1 MKKRIA
7 CLLLALVMLVG
18 LIPATAIPAKAAGF
32 GYSDAGLRVIKQ
44 HEGFHKNAFKS
55 GDRYFIGYGTPSVE
69 GATTTE
75 ANADKLLREVLD
87 EITKGLNTAFAGV
100 ELVQKRMDALVWYSY
115 TEYRSAAWAVAGHK
129 LYDAVKSNAG
139 ASAIVDAMCTST
151 FDGISGGDTTRAFIL
166 NRRLCMANLY
176 LNGSYNANDAG
187 GCTYALF
194 EGGSGSSFPD
204 YKIQGF
210 YASGT
215 TRITVAPPTL
225 GDQIFLGWYLDGS
238 AVTALSSAAA
248 GRILSARWQQSTH
261 PVGSNYQISAD
272 VIYEAHVKAGGAG
285 EDQLYIYS
293 VPGGEKIDVLNRQ
306 IVLTVVNE
314 LMAGGGKWLHLST
327 GGWVL
332 LGALDKIPESVATK
346 VVTVT
351 DDYVNIRQQP
361 DAKSTKVGAAKR
373 GEQLFITRYSDDT
386 KWGYCSQG
394 WVFLAYTDYAGN
406 SSPATSNGAAPSV
419 TSTPGT
425 VTGATRVNV
434 RSGPGVGNA
443 LVTTVAEG
451 TAVNVYEQTTAD
463 GAPWGRIDQGWISLG
478 YVKLQQVQKPTD
490 GSTIGAG
497 STAIVSSS
505 VRLNVRSGPGTT
517 YNKVATLAPGTSV
530 VILRKET
537 RNGVTWGLIDQGWIN
552 MSYVTTSGLSSS
564 SEGGSVYSVG
574 GTVVNCSTGVNIRAA
589 AGPTNALIGVAGVG
603 TRVNVTEITEV
614 NGFKWG
620 HIERG
625 WVCMDYVQLDS
636 EFKKPE
642 PTVPNVE
649 VEDEPDN
656 VVSSFEGYPAKVKA
670 DKTTGI
676 KLRDTAAYHANTLLM
691 LKAGADINILA
702 WSQNGDDLYG
712 KVTVGDKT
720 GWVDL
725 SEVEISTFNA
735 KVTASKADVYEN
747 PSTRSKCY
755 TSLLYST
762 YVSVATS
769 TDNSNWKLSDGI
781 LWGKI
786 SHTVGAGTAAV
797 TYTGWIK
804 MSDVTMFRSNTMP
817 TGKTTYNGAGYLL
830 GTLNA
835 ECQLIKD
842 TNGNVTFKTDGT
854 PDYVQY
860 TLPVGSRVNILA
872 RNYQTDGKIY
882 GKVKVGSV
890 TGWIDIS
897 NSTVIT
903 LDPVTMQANA
913 EVKCFSSK
921 DVVVAGTPTKT
932 IPAGSRVTITE
943 RALVPTSSEINHGI
957 IDAGKGYIGDNMA
970 DVAWFILDDGKLVP
984 TTAATVE
991 DPNNPLIASSVV
1003 VSGKANGEVTIREEA
1018 IDDSTS
1024 LLKVANGTV
1033 ITVLNWKNVDS
1044 TTWCKVQLN
1053 KIVGWVKST
1062 EIDFTGLTGTVN
1074 VEELMVYT
1082 IKDKSSPVQVL
1093 RINNKEIDISNLT
1106 LVDSILWG
1114 YINVAGYPGW
1124 IDLSQ
1129 VKLSTGGFT
1138 GESGTA
1144 YMPAIAKGKVN
1155 ALQVLTSVD
1164 GTNVRNIPKGTEV
1177 SLIDL
1182 KIDGGK
1188 AKWLVE
1194 LGEEDSW
1201 IDMDYVDLYSAIA
1214 TVTAS
1219 SLEVYEDTSC
1229 SKTLYTL
1236 YTGEKATVQRFYV
1249 AAVGAKNVLL
1259 GEVPYNNTT
1268 GWIKLY
1274 DSTDVYSG
1282 NTGKAVTLVPG
1293 STGSSIGG
1301 GTGSTGSTTPTTPTT
1316 PAAEP
1321 IAAYIVCNTN
1331 VNVRS
1336 GAGVDNALATTLPN
1350 GTNVKIYEKTV
1361 VLGKEWARID
1371 QGWVCMDYVRIGT
1384 LANVPNG
1391 GNNGNSGS
1399 VAIIT
1404 TVPAGAIAVGYANQ
1418 DISIRSGSNNG
1429 YPEVGTVKKG
1439 NSVAIYEN
1447 KLEGGMSWGR
1457 TDNGWICTSYLTITG
1472 IGVSGS
1478 GSMGTIARCGFTANV
1493 RYSANSNAPLMA
1505 KVMISSR
1512 VAVHETTTVGTE
1524 SWARTDLG
1532 WINTQYV
1539 VMDTETAPAPTT
1551 PDATTPTETTPVGTV
1566 DDSVG

>member
-7 CLLLALVMLVG
+7 CLLLALLMLVG

-32 GYSDAGLRVIKQ
+32 GYSDAGLRLIKQ
-44 HEGFHKNAFKS
+44 YEGFHKDAFKY
-55 GDRYFIGYGTPSVE
+55 GDMYLIGYGTPSVE

-75 ANADKLLREVLD
+75 ANADKILREELNRLAAELD
-87 EITKGLNTAFAGV
+87 TKFTAP
-100 ELVQKRMDALVWYSY
+100 LVQKRMDALIWFSY
-115 TEYRSAAWAVAGHK
+115 TEGRSTAWAFPGSE
-129 LYDAVKSNAG
+129 LYDAVVNNVSN
-139 ASAIVDAMCTST
+139 SAFVDAMCTY
-151 FDGISGGDTTRAFIL
+151 GIEDIL
-166 NRRLCMANLY
+166 ASDSFTLSIVNRRLVMANLY
-176 LNGSYNANDAG
+176 LAGSYNPYDAG
-187 GCTYALF
+187 GCTYTLF
-194 EGGSGSSFPD
+194 AGDMNSSYPG
-204 YKIQGF
+204 YKIQG
-210 YASGT
+210 YYVSQVT
-215 TRITVAPPTL
+215 PITIVPPTR
-225 GDQIFLGWYLDGS
+225 GSDEFLGWYLDGQ
-238 AVTALSSAAA
+238 AITALSGATS
-248 GRILSARWQQSTH
+248 RKTLSAKLQKSN
-261 PVGSNYQISAD
+261 VSVDANYQISAD
-272 VIYEAHVKAGGAG
+272 TIYTAHVKAGGD
-285 EDQLYIYS
+285 EKDQLYIYTT
-293 VPGGEKIDVLNRQ
+293 PGGAKIDVLNRQ
-306 IVLTVVNE
+306 SVLTVVGE
-314 LMAGGGKWLHLST
+314 MMISGVKWLHLST
-327 GGWVL
+327 GGWVQ
-332 LGALDKIPESVATK
+332 LGALADVPGSVPTK

-351 DDYVNIRQQP
+351 DDYVNIRKEP
-361 DAKSTKVGAAKR
+361 SATSDKVGIAKR
-373 GEQLFITRYSDDT
+373 GEQLYITRYSADT

-394 WVFLAYTDYAGN
+394 WVFLAYTDHAGN

-425 VTGATRVNV
+425 VTGATKVNV

-517 YNKVATLAPGTSV
+517 YDKVATLAPGTSV

-552 MSYVTTSGLSSS
+552 MSYVSTSGLSSS
-564 SEGGSVYSVG
+564 SQGGSVYSVG

-589 AGPTNALIGVAGVG
+589 AGPTNALIGVAGLG

-735 KVTASKADVYEN
+735 KVTGSKADVYEN
-747 PSTRSKCY
+747 PSTRSKFY

-762 YVSVATS
+762 YVSVEATA
-769 TDNSNWKLSDGI
+769 DNSNWKLADGI

-786 SHTVGAGTAAV
+786 TTTTASGA

-804 MSDVTMFRSNTMP
+804 MSDVSMFRDNIKP
-817 TGKTTYNGAGYLL
+817 AGITTYSSVGYLTGSIQSDVVML
-830 GTLNA
+830 A
-835 ECQLIKD
+835 DK
-842 TNGNVTFKTDGT
+842 NGGPVYLDGSTYKTENT
-854 PDYVQY
+854 SY
-860 TLPVGSRVNILA
+860 TLTADTRVNLLA
-872 RNYQTDGKIY
+872 RNYCESYEY
-882 GKVKVGSV
+882 GKVTVGSM
-890 TGWIDIS
+890 TGWVPM
-897 NSTVIT
+897 TAVK
-903 LDPVTMQANA
+903 LDAVTYQANVTANFYNSAA
-913 EVKCFSSK
+913 EAAGVDGAAGS
-921 DVVVAGTPTKT
+921 VIAGTR
-932 IPAGSRVTITE
+932 ITITE
-943 RALVPTSSEINHGI
+943 RKLVPDSNEVNHGV
-957 IDAGKGYIGDNMA
+957 IDVGYGYIGDNTA
-970 DVAWFILDDGKLVP
+970 DNHWFILDNGKLVP
-984 TTAATVE
+984 TTAAAVE

-1003 VSGKANGEVTIREEA
+1003 VSGKANGELTIREEA
-1018 IDDSTS
+1018 IDGSNS

-1033 ITVLNWKNVDS
+1033 ITVLNWKNVDD
-1044 TTWCKVQLN
+1044 TTWCKVQFN
-1053 KIVGWVKST
+1053 KIVGWVKAT
-1062 EIDFTGLTGTVN
+1062 EIDFAGLTGTVN
-1074 VEELMVYT
+1074 VEELKVYNAM
-1082 IKDKSSPVQVL
+1082 DKASPVQVL
-1093 RINNKEIDISNLT
+1093 HINNKVIGIDALRLT
-1106 LVDSILWG
+1106 GSILWG
-1114 YINVAGYPGW
+1114 KINVAGLNGY

-1129 VKLSTGGFT
+1129 VKLGTGGFT

-1201 IDMDYVDLYSAIA
+1201 IDMDFVDLYSAIA

-1249 AAVGAKNVLL
+1249 ATLGTGESATKVLL

-1274 DSTDVYSG
+1274 DSADVYSG

-1293 STGSSIGG
+1293 STGTSIGG

-1321 IAAYIVCNTN
+1321 IAAYIVCNTS

-1532 WINTQYV
+1532 WINTQYIA
-1539 VMDTETAPAPTT
+1539 MDTETAPAPTT
-1551 PDATTPTETTPVGTV
+1551 PDATTPTETTPTGTV